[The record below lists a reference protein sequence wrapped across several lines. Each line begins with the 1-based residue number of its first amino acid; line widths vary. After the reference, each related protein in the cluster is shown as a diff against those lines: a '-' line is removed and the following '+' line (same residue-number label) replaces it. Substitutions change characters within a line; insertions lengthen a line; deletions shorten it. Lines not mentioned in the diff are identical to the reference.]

1 MRKKNHTVVFTLNN
15 NTKMK
20 MIEYYQDKLRPKT
33 PPYAVFQ
40 AEEAGTVITLYTS
53 NKVMFQGEN
62 AKEDALLWQEFNKGN
77 DVISEIMNEDK
88 EEGYKNKEDS
98 NCITLPSDI
107 TSIGSDEV
115 GTGDYFG
122 PIVVT
127 ASYVKKE
134 DIPYLES
141 LGIRDSKK
149 MLDEH
154 ILKIVPKIK
163 DKVKHCTIILNNSDY
178 NKVYSSDMNMNKIK
192 AILHNKALYSLVKDN
207 VDYDYIVIDEFAS
220 EKNYFGYLKDAKNV
234 VRNVTFMTKAE
245 DKVMSVAVSSIISR
259 YVFIKEI
266 NKMGNELNILIP
278 KGASSIVDDAGIMIV
293 KKYGKE
299 KLREIAK
306 LNFSNTNR
314 ILNSKD

>member
-1 MRKKNHTVVFTLNN
+1 MRKKNYTVVFTLNN

-98 NCITLPSDI
+98 NSITLPSDI